1 MIDQSIGQVPFLIM
15 YNKKD
20 LTDKTLSQEDLN

>member
-1 MIDQSIGQVPFLIM
+1 M

-20 LTDKTLSQEDLN
+20 LTDKTIGQEELNQILDIGQM